1 MMKTK
6 RSYWILALLNLLLL
20 GSVQR
25 GVAEDGQPRMY
36 IPNAEVDDASIIGYS
51 IITPKNPYFTFYLW
65 YLNTDHKNA
74 YWTESPVL
82 TVDGHSLTLSGI
94 HGDNPFDKDNPSAF
108 NTLTCKDG
116 NGNILYWVHWREY
129 FKVGD
134 KDFME
139 TFALRS
145 FSGNP
150 DDDWY
155 VVMEIMF
162 PENVSG
168 SDPHTVSVR
177 GKAHLDG
184 HDDGYYDALGPDNE
198 KVIKN
203 GGTQD
208 PFGRF
213 ENAGTSL
220 DWTGPGKLS
229 FTSQK
234 FDKKTSWGQ
243 YFVTLDG
250 QVSEHKQSDA
260 ITVTKD
266 YGDKA
271 NYADDSEKTVR
282 YTYCDAYDWD
292 NPSQSRDN
300 PNSFTYKFN
309 FSNSRYIFLDDRNDH
324 GFNNSAYVSTP
335 IYNRVDFYTTTHLEL
350 SIENVTNGYQ
360 EIRTASGT
368 NFKFKCHDAKNFTY
382 VRVNGMT
389 SSNESKSFDWSGLSK
404 SGSISLPANFTINS
418 LDFTFDRTAYGNNL
432 EFTQDSKKS
441 PKTLPV
447 PSALTPSYNAW
458 NKSITLKWKS
468 SKATGSG
475 KYVIFRNGEKIDS
488 IDSKTNSTD
497 YSYTDKKN
505 IAYDTTYKYKVT
517 FVSSDWSDNSYT
529 DGLSVTTD
537 AKLERTVK
545 LENLQ
550 AVARTDGYRVSWSVA
565 PELDKSGYVFK
576 VYRRTITADKPNIS
590 AADFKDLDPIKTID
604 VTNQNTLNY
613 SYDDKQVTSTA
624 TYAYLVEL
632 EDIQDTTLTAGP
644 ITPIGALSASHVK
657 KLAATKGAFTDHV
670 HLAWEQAILG
680 SDNLVCDIWRHKIAE
695 GENEVNTVE
704 EAQQLPW
711 DKIAT
716 LTSTSATPV
725 CTYDDMSAVGGY
737 YYVYAVVARPNGS
750 NDTFNRIA
758 ADGFTRSTGLLS
770 GSVTYADGQF
780 AVEGVKMQM
789 ATSATTNNSP
799 LFHALALSGGKG
811 GVHWNA
817 TYEKNKEY
825 FSKAFSVQMYVRPD
839 AGNNAGTSLLD
850 MDGRLRISL
859 GNYQEGL
866 GYALTLSADGGTFNS
881 ARRIQADRFTHIA
894 FAYDGSNRGTLYLMG
909 PDTLRTDS
917 MAVQDFDMGNLAM
930 TKNDTLHVVVGANTD
945 SVQTLKGY
953 VDEVRFFKRQLT
965 RADVL
970 QNYSHYMGGKEEGLV
985 AYWPFDEGIS
995 TLRCAYDYSKT
1006 ADTPNEN
1013 HAIIYGGRRTNVTT
1027 PTDEQLSLYAVTD
1040 TLGAYTLR
1048 GIPYTG
1054 EGTTYSLTPS
1064 KGAHSFSPTTR
1075 TIYVSPS
1082 TLSFDPQNFTDNSS
1096 FNVKGA
1102 VYYENTTYPVKG
1114 CRFRVD
1120 DVLVKDEWG
1129 NEILSDENGEFTIP
1143 VSIGQHAIYIEKE
1156 GHTFLNNG
1164 RYPKSGLLNV
1174 NDSISHLTFT
1184 DQTKAVVV
1192 GRVVGGA
1199 VEKEKPLGLGRSR
1212 ANIGAAT
1219 LTLLTSTT
1227 IEDSRR
1233 MNMELDSITGVFN
1246 SRTEPLFY
1254 QPASP
1259 DYVNSKA
1266 WVNGSTDKEPDGVKR
1281 ITIQTDPNSGEFAV
1295 LLPPVPYYIETT
1307 VDNNNEATASLK
1319 AQTQLD
1325 CSNVLVTKK
1334 DSALIDSVW
1343 VSMEYNSAFVK
1354 TFFSVPVL
1362 SVEQSDNKVGAFGD
1376 AIVPAGE
1383 LNDSVPAYTFD
1394 PELSTLTYNYG
1405 YPIFTSCQTYEFD
1418 ISSFEQ
1424 YFNYDTDPERPAE
1437 DRVPSTEG
1445 YLTFKN
1451 PMVLTADTV
1460 AQAQLDSL
1468 GHYAYK
1474 FQAIEPNLGNE
1485 NYTQPIDIT
1494 LNIGDNSYLWNWEN
1508 GDYRGNLQGI
1518 VFGTVLTGQTSVT
1531 SAPDKLLKIL
1541 RDPFGSASNI
1551 VWKSGSTWECG
1562 IDVSVKGGFSDSH
1575 SRNDST
1581 SQGMSFAEGAPGF
1594 YMLSDFNIGLGRD
1607 KGLDWSVH
1615 LNAHGGPSWVFTTTE
1630 DFMTSSSAYY
1640 DGPNGDLFIGNTS
1653 SLVYGDGKKV
1663 MLVNDQSGGYQI
1675 GTQEVV
1681 ATAERLE
1688 TTFAYTQDFIV
1699 NQLIPNFKRLRETRL
1714 IQVSEEE
1721 LLGKRVHFRN
1731 NTDSIIYMTSLRPD
1745 DPNFGTCN
1753 DDSLAWGN
1761 QALDTWDLK
1770 WRSDSLCYYG
1780 PSYTAFLPV
1789 SGNYHNDEEMWDA
1802 IVTINSNI
1810 NLWEDYLRLNEEQ
1823 KVNVFN
1829 SEDPKK
1835 TYSFDS
1841 GSDDVKYTDDR
1852 PFTFSGSIGATV
1864 NLKHYRKYALGYK
1877 INETAVGEGKSG
1889 SIGFSFDVEFNPSLH
1904 ASHTTV
1910 NTYTINL
1917 ADKVLDNY
1925 HEIQAYKEDGE
1936 YYFRQTGG
1944 QTSCNYEGEKRTEY
1958 YEPGRH
1964 ILSSG
1969 TYQLETPH
1977 IDCEHPTV
1985 TGAPGEAEFELV
1997 LSNPTSANWTQPID
2011 FVLMVDNDKWGSMVE
2026 AKLQGY
2032 DDAHQY
2038 YIKLDPRYDDQKV
2051 RNITLK
2057 VSPKNDEIIHIDS
2070 LHVYFYSAG
2079 QSSIRDDIYLSA
2091 HFQPKA
2097 EPVTLAAS
2105 RDLVNTATDST
2116 LVLTASGYDLN
2127 SSILNGVMLQQ
2138 RRADSPEWT
2147 TIHSWVKGTPAGD
2160 TESKLEIERIDTLID
2175 MHSGIFYP
2183 DATYQFRAVTD
2194 CTVGTEQVLG
2204 LSDTITVVKDVTL
2217 PQPLYLPEPADGV
2230 LGAGDNISLTFN
2242 EDIRSQS
2249 LNKVDN
2255 FIIQSILNTDSVAHE
2270 VALRLDGGN
2279 APVATSQS
2287 QLTLGATSVTLC
2299 SWVKSGGTA
2308 GTLFRHGEGKNAFR
2322 VDIDGDGYVTA
2333 YVTDEHGEAKPYKS
2347 DKALPKDIWSYVAVV
2362 YDVDNGDLSAYYASG
2377 DKEDILMEAV
2387 PAGKDGH
2394 STGYIYLGEGLT
2406 GAMHELS
2413 LFSAPLTWTTIKAQ
2427 MYLGKSHSTPS
2438 LIGYWRLDEG
2448 HGDKSEDLARSRHM
2462 RLASANGWY
2471 MENENLTMALDGT
2484 HYAGI
2489 PMGQLSTTEGVSYL
2503 VEMWMLADE
2512 QQGDN
2517 TQLLSMDNGQKLD
2530 LNIADNGTLVL
2541 VADSTAYSSSL
2552 NAYRSPMNDHQWHH
2566 VALNV
2571 LKGSNGQA
2579 SVLVDGTV
2587 VLTVAADKVPTLAGG
2602 RLWLGRG
2609 MKGMLD
2615 EVRLWHGMNTQET
2628 IAERMYYRLDGSNIK
2643 ELVGYYPM
2651 EKTYY
2656 DEYDQ
2661 RVFEFSTENKGYEAT
2676 AATAL
2681 VTDAEGVTLSE
2692 GSDAPGLKTAPN
2704 KTNLDFGFVADERTV
2719 SVTLDHSAESLEGCT
2734 VDVTLRDYYDM
2745 HSNVGTP
2752 ITWSFVVKQNALS
2765 WNTSEVDI
2773 REKAGEDV
2781 TFTATLTNNGQG
2793 DEQWSFTELP
2803 SWLEASPSSGTIFA
2817 HGSEEITFTV
2827 KPGNGIGKYF
2837 TTVNA
2842 CGSKDLDT
2850 PLDICLTVEGQR
2862 PDWAAENT
2870 GRSMTVTGQI
2880 KIDGVLST
2888 DPEDIVAA
2896 FDDSESLPG
2905 KCIGVGQPR
2914 YKSSKDAYYVDM
2926 SIYGT
2931 EKLEG
2936 QPVHFRIYDAST
2948 GKIHYLTNV
2957 SQEVQFATNTIVGT
2971 STDPVIWENSEKLL
2985 ELADLKEGFQ
2995 WISFYLKPDDSS
3007 LSVFNPVKSEIS
3019 TVQVGPGENDTYTYK
3034 RGKWSDDFNGID
3046 AGMMMMVE
3054 MDGDATLPVVGEAVD
3069 PAKYEIT
3076 VNPGSNWIGVPTDN
3090 YMTLDEAFAG
3100 LSPEEGDQVKSQTAF
3115 STFENGAWDGLLE
3128 VIEPGKGYI
3137 YTSQATTN
3145 KTFTFPSIAA
3155 NRSMTSWRNLTGIAA
3170 NFKYRHNM
3178 VVVCTIHDKSGNAV
3192 QAKSVEVYDAAGEL
3206 RAKASRC
3213 FRDSLYILIVSG
3225 EEAGEPV
3232 VIRVQAGGWLNI
3244 DEGWSALL
3252 HFQPNKLI
3260 GTFKSPLVLEPETVT
3275 GIEAIRFG
3283 AGSHVTVYGLTGQ
3296 TVFSGSAEELD
3307 LGRLAKDGVYIVEE
3321 TTASG
3326 QRFIRKMKH

>member
-94 HGDNPFDKDNPSAF
+94 HGDNPFDKNNPSAF

-134 KDFME
+134 RSFTE
-139 TFALRS
+139 SFALKQ
-145 FSGNP
+145 FNGNP
-150 DDDWY
+150 NEDWY

-162 PENVSG
+162 PENVDG
-168 SDPHTVSVR
+168 GDPHTVSVR
-177 GKAHLDG
+177 GKAHLDS
-184 HDDGYYDALGPDNE
+184 HDDGYYDALGPNNE
-198 KVIKN
+198 KVLKN
-203 GGTQD
+203 GGTQA
-208 PFGRF
+208 PFGVF
-213 ENAGTSL
+213 ENVGTSL
-220 DWTGPGKLS
+220 DWTNPGELT
-229 FTSQK
+229 FTSQS
-234 FDKKTSWGQ
+234 FENKTNWGQ
-243 YFVTLDG
+243 YFVTMDG
-250 QVSEHKQSDA
+250 QTSEHKRSGA

-266 YGDKA
+266 YGEQA
-271 NYADDSEKTVR
+271 NYADNSEKPVR

-292 NPSQSRDN
+292 DPSQSRDN
-300 PNSFTYKFN
+300 PNSFSYTFN
-309 FSNSRYIFLDDRNDH
+309 FSNSQYIFLDDRNDH

-360 EIRTASGT
+360 VIRTASGT

-389 SSNESKSFDWSGLSK
+389 SSNELKSFDWSGLSK
-404 SGSISLPANFTINS
+404 SGSISLPANFTIQS
-418 LDFTFDRTAYGNNL
+418 FDFTFDRTAYGNNL

-441 PKTLPV
+441 PKSLPY
-447 PSALTPSYNAW
+447 PDNLTADYNPW
-458 NKSITLKWKS
+458 NKSVTLNWNFENVNSLTRNYEGTFKLLRDGSDLTSMSTSFGSAYHYTDETLDYDKDYKYAVAFIPTGWTDTKPVSGLMTEKVFNLQHTVDLGQLNVTTISDGYQLDWTLNSQLNGTEYEFNVYRTVVAADNHNPSVTDFDMNNPLTTLKVNDITQK
-468 SKATGSG
+468 
-475 KYVIFRNGEKIDS
+475 N
-488 IDSKTNSTD
+488 
-497 YSYTDKKN
+497 YSYTDH
-505 IAYDTTYKYKVT
+505 AV
-517 FVSSDWSDNSYT
+517 NS
-529 DGLSVTTD
+529 
-537 AKLERTVK
+537 
-545 LENLQ
+545 
-550 AVARTDGYRVSWSVA
+550 
-565 PELDKSGYVFK
+565 
-576 VYRRTITADKPNIS
+576 
-590 AADFKDLDPIKTID
+590 
-604 VTNQNTLNY
+604 
-613 SYDDKQVTSTA
+613 TS
-624 TYAYLVEL
+624 TYAYLV
-632 EDIQDTTLTAGP
+632 T
-644 ITPIGALSASHVK
+644 
-657 KLAATKGAFTDHV
+657 LAAQKTNFYSGPTVPVGHPNGSKLKSITATRGTYTDKVTVQWESVIQGEDHV
-670 HLAWEQAILG
+670 DYTLYRHLI
-680 SDNLVCDIWRHKIAE
+680 NE
-695 GENEVNTVE
+695 GENRINTFD
-704 EAQQLPW
+704 EAKKLDW
-711 DKIAT
+711 DIVAT
-716 LTSTSATPV
+716 FKDTNETVLS
-725 CTYDDMSAVGGY
+725 YDDVDAVPGHYYAYAIVASAHD
-737 YYVYAVVARPNGS
+737 ANDVVFSRMVV
-750 NDTFNRIA
+750 
-758 ADGFTRSTGLLS
+758 DGFARSTGIAY
-770 GSVTYADGQF
+770 GSITYEDSKF
-780 AVEGVKMQM
+780 AVEGAKVVVQAGDSVGRSQFNSLSFDGSSRLNWTVDGTKM
-789 ATSATTNNSP
+789 N
-799 LFHALALSGGKG
+799 
-811 GVHWNA
+811 
-817 TYEKNKEY
+817 TY
-825 FSKAFSVQMYVRPD
+825 FRDRAFSVQMYVNPAD
-839 AGNNAGTSLLD
+839 GQSGKCLLD
-850 MDGRLRISL
+850 MDNTLRLSL
-859 GNYQEGL
+859 GNYDEAQ
-866 GYALTLSADGGTFNS
+866 GYPITVNDAIISHLHIKPG
-881 ARRIQADRFTHIA
+881 RFTSLT
-894 FAYDGSNRGTLYLMG
+894 FAYDGNGQGMLYVMA
-909 PDTLRTDS
+909 PDSLGNMAKEQLQNVSLSWPKNNESQISLFGKTDKS
-917 MAVQDFDMGNLAM
+917 DC
-930 TKNDTLHVVVGANTD
+930 
-945 SVQTLKGY
+945 LKGY
-953 VDEVRFFKRQLT
+953 ADEVRFFKRQLT
-965 RADVL
+965 EADVL
-970 QNYSHYMGGKEEGLV
+970 QNYNHYLGGTESGLV
-985 AYWPFDEGIS
+985 AYWSFDEGIS
-995 TLRCAYDYSKT
+995 TLRHAYDYSKT
-1006 ADTPNEN
+1006 GTASNDNYADIEGGVRTHNELPTP
-1013 HAIIYGGRRTNVTT
+1013 
-1027 PTDEQLSLYAVTD
+1027 EQLSLFAVTD
-1040 TLGAYTLR
+1040 TLGQYTVQ
-1048 GIPYTG
+1048 GIPFVG
-1054 EGTTYSLTPS
+1054 EGTTYSIIPS
-1064 KGAHSFSPTTR
+1064 KGEHSFSPTTR

-1096 FNVKGA
+1096 FNVKGV

-1120 DVLVKDEWG
+1120 DVVVKDEWG

-1143 VSIGQHAIYIEKE
+1143 VSIGQHAIYVEKE

-1164 RYPKSGLLNV
+1164 RYPKIGLLNV

-1192 GRVVGGA
+1192 GRVVGGSQ
-1199 VEKEKPLGLGRSR
+1199 EKNKPLGWGLST
-1212 ANIGAAT
+1212 ATVGAAT
-1219 LTLLTSTT
+1219 LTLLTSNT
-1227 IEDSRR
+1227 IEDSRS
-1233 MNMELDSITGVFN
+1233 MNVKLDSLSGVYYDN
-1246 SRTEPLFY
+1246 PDTIYY
-1254 QPASP
+1254 QPAHQG
-1259 DYVNSKA
+1259 YVNSVA
-1266 WVNGSTDKEPDGVKR
+1266 YTSGSNASHDDVKR
-1281 ITIQTDPNSGEFAV
+1281 IIIKTDPASGEFAV
-1295 LLPPVPYYIETT
+1295 ELPPVPYYISTK
-1307 VDNNNEATASLK
+1307 VDHNGTATAGLN
-1319 AQTQLD
+1319 
-1325 CSNVLVTKK
+1325 SNILFDASDVLRQDTVEV
-1334 DSALIDSVW
+1334 DGVQFH
-1343 VSMEYNSAFVK
+1343 YNSSFVQAYTATPTITVK
-1354 TFFSVPVL
+1354 QT
-1362 SVEQSDNKVGAFGD
+1362 DNDYGAFGEAKSSAKKAD
-1376 AIVPAGE
+1376 GTQE
-1383 LNDSVPAYTFD
+1383 SVDVYTVKD
-1394 PELSTLTYNYG
+1394 GQVTYHYD
-1405 YPIFTSCQTYEFD
+1405 YPIFDFAAEYSLE
-1418 ISSFEQ
+1418 ISSFES
-1424 YFNYDTDPERPAE
+1424 YFNYDGEQPMEFRQPTQGL
-1437 DRVPSTEG
+1437 VSFSNMMTEQ
-1445 YLTFKN
+1445 
-1451 PMVLTADTV
+1451 ADTTTV
-1460 AQAQLDSL
+1460 LPLDSI
-1468 GHYAYK
+1468 GHCLYT
-1474 FQAIEPNLGNE
+1474 FQALNPNIDDASS
-1485 NYTQPIDIT
+1485 YTRPLDIT
-1494 LNIGDNSYLWNWEN
+1494 VHIGDYPYYWYWDKEKELP
-1508 GDYRGNLQGI
+1508 LTGI
-1518 VFGTVLTGQTSVT
+1518 VFGAVLTGNAFVT
-1531 SAPDKLLKIL
+1531 KAPNQVINIL
-1541 RDPFGSASNI
+1541 RDPFGSTSSLTWEKGTTRSYSYKMSTNFKLGGTGETEQGEGADAKQAEGVPGAYFVSGASNKFFI
-1551 VWKSGSTWECG
+1551 TNGFEGS
-1562 IDVSVKGGFSDSH
+1562 ISL
-1575 SRNDST
+1575 SRNQGLTWNLTTTKSYST
-1581 SQGMSFAEGAPGF
+1581 S
-1594 YMLSDFNIGLGRD
+1594 D
-1607 KGLDWSVH
+1607 KPL
-1615 LNAHGGPSWVFTTTE
+1615 F
-1630 DFMTSSSAYY
+1630 
-1640 DGPNGDLFIGNTS
+1640 DGPNGDVFIGVSS
-1653 SLVYGDGKKV
+1653 SLVYGDGKNV
-1663 MLVNDQSGGYQI
+1663 QFISDGNGGWTV
-1675 GTQEVV
+1675 GT
-1681 ATAERLE
+1681 
-1688 TTFAYTQDFIV
+1688 D
-1699 NQLIPNFKRLRETRL
+1699 
-1714 IQVSEEE
+1714 
-1721 LLGKRVHFRN
+1721 
-1731 NTDSIIYMTSLRPD
+1731 
-1745 DPNFGTCN
+1745 
-1753 DDSLAWGN
+1753 
-1761 QALDTWDLK
+1761 
-1770 WRSDSLCYYG
+1770 
-1780 PSYTAFLPV
+1780 
-1789 SGNYHNDEEMWDA
+1789 DA
-1802 IVTINSNI
+1802 IVTGQTVDNDFAYSQYYIENSLIPNYLKLRNDLLQVVTPQELENFI
-1810 NLWEDYLRLNEEQ
+1810 QSPNNTTDKPIYMTTRKPTDPDFGASNDTEQVKKTKDYDSGDSYTVFWPKSGYGEDEVLDYNEQVKNWKACLADNEDAKVKAIYGSSKPEYTYTFDNGPGSTMTENETFNFTEEVALGKQGKTYRKLLYNTEVTSGGYLSFGGSVQLDFEHSRQ
-1823 KVNVFN
+1823 PSFTYGK
-1829 SEDPKK
+1829 DQTK
-1835 TYSFDS
+1835 TYSITF
-1841 GSDDVKYTDDR
+1841 SDDVNDNSHEVSVYEASDDYSR
-1852 PFTFSGSIGATV
+1852 IFFQ
-1864 NLKHYRKYALGYK
+1864 R
-1877 INETAVGEGKSG
+1877 
-1889 SIGFSFDVEFNPSLH
+1889 
-1904 ASHTTV
+1904 
-1910 NTYTINL
+1910 
-1917 ADKVLDNY
+1917 
-1925 HEIQAYKEDGE
+1925 
-1936 YYFRQTGG
+1936 GG
-1944 QTSCNYEGEKRTEY
+1944 QTSRNYEGEQRTKY
-1958 YEPGRH
+1958 YEPGT
-1964 ILSSG
+1964 IISNA
-1969 TYQLETPH
+1969 TDQIEIPH
-1977 IDCEHPTV
+1977 ISCDKTVV
-1985 TGAPGEAEFELV
+1985 TGVPAGEAAVFQLK
-1997 LSNPTSANWTQPID
+1997 LSNQTTAQITQKID
-2011 FVLMVDNDKWGSMVE
+2011 YELYIENDKWGAMANVT
-2026 AKLQGY
+2026 A
-2032 DDAHQY
+2032 
-2038 YIKLDPRYDDQKV
+2038 
-2051 RNITLK
+2051 N
-2057 VSPKNDEIIHIDS
+2057 SPLSGNSYPIVLYPGQVAEVNLYVKQASPDIIHIDS
-2070 LHVYFYSAG
+2070 LHVSFYSAG
-2079 QSSIRDDIYLSA
+2079 QMAISDDIILAA

-2097 EPVTLAAS
+2097 EAVTLAAS

-2287 QLTLGATSVTLC
+2287 QLTLGSTSVTLC

-2413 LFSAPLTWTTIKAQ
+2413 LFCVPLTWTTIKAQ

-3275 GIEAIRFG
+3275 GIEAVRFG